1 MVPCFRFSCT
11 HLEDEDVWRLSIKA
25 ATVADSGDP
34 CLYCIKLAIPVAVCQ
49 RKRFGLMKAY
59 VSQIPKSN
67 QITLLNV
74 RTFRVGFQPG
84 KDVHPC
90 LIIGVWNLSRTNWT
104 MSDIVNSEFV
114 ISSSWNFQNFSFLG
128 LYECQMSTEPKISK
142 LFRLNVTGRIR
153 NQAHNKF
160 DCIKTFFSRTSNAF
174 VLWYP

>member
-74 RTFRVGFQPG
+74 RTFREGFQPG
-84 KDVHPC
+84 KDLHCTSLFNYWC
-90 LIIGVWNLSRTNWT
+90 LKFK
-104 MSDIVNSEFV
+104 SDKLNNVRHSEF
-114 ISSSWNFQNFSFLG
+114 
-128 LYECQMSTEPKISK
+128 
-142 LFRLNVTGRIR
+142 
-153 NQAHNKF
+153 
-160 DCIKTFFSRTSNAF
+160 
-174 VLWYP
+174 